1 MAGLE
6 IGITPWQYDASSPAK
21 VLVDQAVRAESLGFD
36 SFWLPESHF
45 TGPGSNPSPLLL
57 LSAVAACTQRLKLAT
72 TSYLLPV
79 RHPLQVAEEV
89 AVLDCLS
96 NGRLILGVGRGF
108 RPALFAAFDLPVK
121 EKRDRFE
128 AALAVMRDAWEGKP
142 VATDKDG
149 AGVILSPLPVQQPH
163 PPIWA
168 AAFGPKAL
176 AQAGRLGLP
185 YIASPIEPFERL
197 KSNYAAHREALER
210 CERPYP
216 DDVPVMRTLF
226 AHRDAEVRERVREGL
241 ERQVR
246 MIAQSGISAIRGAA
260 AVSVDD
266 WALVGEPQQVSDGVA
281 RYREELGVTHLIA
294 RTNLPGADEGEM
306 LASLEHLAELSTP
319 GAANG

>member
-1 MAGLE
+1 MAGLQ
-6 IGITPWQYDASSPAK
+6 IGITPWRYDAAAPAR
-21 VLVDQAVRAESLGFD
+21 VLLDQAARAESLGLH

-45 TGPGSNPSPLLL
+45 AGPGSNPAPLLL
-57 LSAVAACTQRLKLAT
+57 LAAVAGATQRLRIAT

-79 RHPLQVAEEV
+79 RHPLQAAEEV

-108 RPALFAAFDLPVK
+108 RPALFAAYDLPAQ

-142 VATDKDG
+142 VATEKG
-149 AGVILSPLPVQQPH
+149 GGGVILSPLPVQQPH

-185 YIASPIEPFERL
+185 YLASPIEPFERL
-197 KSNYAAHREALER
+197 LANYAAHREALATWPGPAPAE
-210 CERPYP
+210 
-216 DDVPVMRTLF
+216 VPVMRTLF
-226 AHRDAEVRERVREGL
+226 VHASAGARERVREGL
-241 ERQVR
+241 ERQLHVLASTAR
-246 MIAQSGISAIRGAA
+246 PAMRRAA
-260 AVSVDD
+260 PLAVEDF
-266 WALVGEPQQVSDGVA
+266 ALVGEPAAVADRVA

-294 RTNLPGADEGEM
+294 RAGVPGADEDET
-306 LASLEHLAELSTP
+306 LASLEHLAALAS
-319 GAANG
+319 